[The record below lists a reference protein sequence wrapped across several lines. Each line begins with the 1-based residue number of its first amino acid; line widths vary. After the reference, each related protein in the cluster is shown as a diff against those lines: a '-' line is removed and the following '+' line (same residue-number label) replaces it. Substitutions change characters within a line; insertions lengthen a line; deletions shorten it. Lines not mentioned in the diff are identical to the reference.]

1 MQDEKLLLLMLFVAS
16 VTKLLDFLL
25 PGKSIIYFSYYPGT
39 RVPEYPNS
47 WIVYSKISGT
57 NMKLPTTPKHYILA
71 E

>member
-47 WIVYSKISGT
+47 
-57 NMKLPTTPKHYILA
+57 
-71 E
+71 